1 MATFSSIPTQ
11 ENPMVRGARQA
22 PVNGVTESQTRMTK
36 HTHTYTRLSHNWNFV
51 LFAAFFLF
59 PPHPNYD
66 LFFCE
71 FVFYSFLI
79 EG

>member
-36 HTHTYTRLSHNWNFV
+36 HTHIYTFIS
-51 LFAAFFLF
+51 
-59 PPHPNYD
+59 
-66 LFFCE
+66 
-71 FVFYSFLI
+71 
-79 EG
+79 